1 MTARDD
7 RHAQFAD
14 RGRQRIAIT
23 GASGLIG
30 AELVRFL
37 REGGHEVLRLVRR
50 APQAQDE
57 VRWDPANAA
66 IDAERLE
73 GVDAIVN
80 LAGEPVAERWTTAHK
95 REIRDSRVNGTGLIA
110 TMIATM
116 KRPPRV
122 LVNGSAIGWYGDR
135 GEEILDETSAPGKGF
150 LPDTAR
156 QWEAATEP
164 AAARAGVRVV
174 LSRTGVVLSPRG
186 GAVAK
191 LLPPFRL
198 GAGGRIGDG
207 QMWMSTVALDDA
219 VGALQWML
227 FTDSLSGPV
236 NLTGPEPIRNG
247 DFSHALGHAL
257 HRPSLTVIPEFA
269 LKLMF
274 GEMAQETLLTSQ
286 RVIPRRL
293 QESGFRF
300 RFPDVE
306 AALRHELA
314 RG

>member
-1 MTARDD
+1 MTVRDE
-7 RHAQFAD
+7 RHEQFAA
-14 RGRQRIAIT
+14 RGRQRIAVT

-30 AELVRFL
+30 SALVDFL
-37 REGGHEVLRLVRR
+37 RAGGHEVLRLVRR
-50 APQAQDE
+50 PPRMDDE
-57 VRWDPANAA
+57 IHWDPAQRELDAA
-66 IDAERLE
+66 RLE
-73 GVDAIVN
+73 GLDAIVN
-80 LAGEPVAERWTTAHK
+80 LAGEPVAERWTAAHK
-95 REIRDSRVNGTGLIA
+95 REIRDSRVDGTALIA
-110 TMIATM
+110 TTIATLE
-116 KRPPRV
+116 RPPRV
-122 LVNGSAIGWYGDR
+122 LVNGSAVGYYGDR
-135 GEEILDETSAPGKGF
+135 GDEILDETSAPGPGF

-156 QWEAATEP
+156 LWEAATEP
-164 AAARAGVRVV
+164 AAARGTRVV

-191 LLPPFRL
+191 LLTPFRM

-207 QMWMSTVALDDA
+207 RQWMSTIALDDT
-219 VGALQWML
+219 VGALQWMI
-227 FTDSLSGPV
+227 FTESLSGPV

-247 DFSHALGHAL
+247 DFAHALGHAL
-257 HRPSLTVIPEFA
+257 HRPSITAVPEFA

-293 QESGFRF
+293 LDAGFRF

-306 AALRHELA
+306 EALRHELA